1 MHWNLTRLA
10 EAMLP
15 VLAQEEG
22 SDELAVVSA
31 NEALAAYSSK
41 FEIAR
46 SSGLRRK
53 LGLFTEHEGD
63 AALAED
69 LLQRMA
75 VNGADFTLTF
85 RLLCNA
91 ATEPQGD
98 AKVRAL
104 FADATAY
111 DSWVAE
117 WRERLTRERMTG
129 QERATAM
136 RRENPAYIPRNHMV
150 EAALNTAIARQ
161 DFRPFEELLDAVTR
175 PFEDRAGL
183 ERYGTPARPEECV
196 SHTFCGT

>member
-1 MHWNLTRLA
+1 
-10 EAMLP
+10 
-15 VLAQEEG
+15 
-22 SDELAVVSA
+22 
-31 NEALAAYSSK
+31 
-41 FEIAR
+41 
-46 SSGLRRK
+46 LRRK
-53 LGLFTEHEGD
+53 LSLFTEYEGD

-69 LLQRMA
+69 LLERMA
-75 VNGADFTLTF
+75 ANGVDYTLTF

-91 ATEPQGD
+91 AAGPDGD
-98 AKVRAL
+98 VKVRAL

-117 WRERLTRERMTG
+117 WRERLTREQMTG

-150 EAALNTAIARQ
+150 EAALNAAIARQ
-161 DFRPFEELLDAVTR
+161 DFQPFEELLDTVTR

-183 ERYGTPARPEECV
+183 ERYSMPARPEECV